1 MLKKSAKIPTPLQPN
16 RMGCSSSN
24 TKNVAKTELVSKEV
38 LRADSN
44 IKVPDREKC
53 NQLFDDVDQD
63 NSGVIDK
70 SELTKLLEALDL
82 NASPSFVQSIMSIV
96 DDNNTGKLSK
106 KEFAQVVYILSN
118 IGEECTV
125 PRIMFLNAD
134 KDFSGTID
142 LKEFKYIANQT
153 GFCTNEAQQEAI
165 FKQLCNPPDN
175 FVKYNVFI
183 AAITKFIK

>member
-1 MLKKSAKIPTPLQPN
+1 
-16 RMGCSSSN
+16 
-24 TKNVAKTELVSKEV
+24 
-38 LRADSN
+38 
-44 IKVPDREKC
+44 
-53 NQLFDDVDQD
+53 
-63 NSGVIDK
+63 
-70 SELTKLLEALDL
+70 
-82 NASPSFVQSIMSIV
+82 MSIV

-118 IGEECTV
+118 IGNECSV

-153 GFCTNEAQQEAI
+153 GFCTNEAQQEAL
-165 FKQLCNPPDN
+165 FNQLCKPGDK

-183 AAITKFIK
+183 HAIQKFLKWSICTYCLFI